1 MENNL
6 NQGVDLEKIS
16 ALFEK
21 RFEKIE
27 KDFKEQ
33 ATNSLREDKCEAT
46 RRQCEA
52 E

>member
-1 MENNL
+1 M
-6 NQGVDLEKIS
+6 DLEKIS

-33 ATNSLREDKCEAT
+33 VNSLRDKVDQLDGDNVKLRE
-46 RRQCEA
+46 EVM
-52 E
+52 